1 MLRICCRM
9 TCICFHPASLR
20 TSESKVCP
28 VYLVRPYFC
37 LTSPVLA
44 LSFAHP
50 SGIRFLDFLIAQLCR
65 SFGFASTRFELRS
78 PGFTR
83 TWSLFTDIGVFSCQ
97 LFYRDAIFFSSP
109 QLAKKRRQIRFL
121 DFLIAQLCRSFGF
134 ASTRFELRSPG
145 FTRTEIRY
153 FFLALLAP
161 YLERA

>member
-1 MLRICCRM
+1 MSGILGPTVFLFDFSGTCFELCSPVRNPRLGFLRSVGLAFHFEILRIS
-9 TCICFHPASLR
+9 TFHRP
-20 TSESKVCP
+20 TSHGA
-28 VYLVRPYFC
+28 
-37 LTSPVLA
+37 LTSFSPA
-44 LSFAHP
+44 K
-50 SGIRFLDFLIAQLCR
+50 IRFLDFLIAQLCR

-134 ASTRFELRSPG
+134 ASTRFELRSSD
-145 FTRTEIRY
+145 
-153 FFLALLAP
+153 
-161 YLERA
+161 